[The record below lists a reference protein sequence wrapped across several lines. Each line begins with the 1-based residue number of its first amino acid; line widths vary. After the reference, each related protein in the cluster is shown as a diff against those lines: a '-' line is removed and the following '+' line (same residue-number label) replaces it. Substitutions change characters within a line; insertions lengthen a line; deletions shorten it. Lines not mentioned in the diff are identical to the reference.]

1 MMTMNDNALVMENVV
16 REFGGPPVLRGLN
29 LKVPRGSIYG
39 FLGRNGSGKTTA
51 IKVLAG
57 LTRPASG
64 TVRVLGANPWSFG
77 AEERRRVGYLS
88 EKQTLPPLMRVTK
101 LIRFCA
107 QFYPAWDHRLCDGM
121 LRRFEVPVKRRI
133 HQLSLGQ
140 QRLLGFALAVAPRPD
155 VLLLDEPA
163 ANLDVVARR
172 EFLDQILEL
181 IQDGDKTVFFSTHIL
196 SDVERV
202 ADRVGILAGGS
213 LIADEPLDELKES
226 VKQVRLFGFRDD
238 LPEKIPGALNFRK
251 DGREMLAVL
260 RIGTPGDSCRLAEQL
275 GCQAEERSLSLEDLF
290 IELTRKNS

>member
-1 MMTMNDNALVMENVV
+1 MNDNALVMENVI
-16 REFGGPPVLRGLN
+16 RGFGGPPVLRGLN
-29 LKVPRGSIYG
+29 LNVPRGSIYG

-51 IKVLAG
+51 IKTLAG

-64 TVRVLGANPWSFG
+64 TVRVLGGDPWSFG
-77 AEERRRVGYLS
+77 AEARRRVGYLS
-88 EKQTLPPLMRVTK
+88 EKQTLPPLMRVAK
-101 LIRFCA
+101 LVRFCA
-107 QFYPAWDHRLCDGM
+107 QFYPAWDHGLCDGL
-121 LRRFEVPVKRRI
+121 LRRFEVPVRRRI

-140 QRLLGFALAVAPRPD
+140 QRLLGFALAVAPRPN

-163 ANLDVVARR
+163 ANLDVAARR

-202 ADRVGILAGGS
+202 ADRVGILSGGS

-226 VKQVRLFGFRDD
+226 VKQVRLFGFRNG
-238 LPEKIPGALNFRK
+238 LPEKIPGAFNVRR

-260 RIGTPGDSCRLAEQL
+260 KVGSDGSRRLADQL
-275 GCQAEERSLSLEDLF
+275 GCQAEECALSLEDLF